1 MSEFSTIMRLLER
14 VSADIK
20 EVKERLEHPSILFA
34 NQDAVSAGA
43 TQEIMD
49 CLDEGECRDERPGYR
64 GWKCV
69 KPSGHYGHHGYG
81 GVFWSHAID
90 RDELQEH
97 IDAVY
102 DMLNERFSAAKY
114 GSKAEKAIGEVMT
127 FMEMNPV

>member
-34 NQDAVSAGA
+34 NQDAISAGA

-49 CLDEGECRDERPGYR
+49 CLDEKVCRDERPGYR
-64 GWKCV
+64 GWECV
-69 KPSGHYGHHGYG
+69 KPSGHDGHHGYG
-81 GVFWSHAID
+81 GVFWSDALE
-90 RDELQEH
+90 RDKLQEH
-97 IDAVY
+97 IEAVY
-102 DMLNERFSAAKY
+102 DMLDERFSAAKS